1 MDFELEEAQW
11 SAALPNALPGRLYLL
26 EPGALAVQ
34 GLACASFPLLPL
46 LPLRVFHSSLT
57 KCA

>member
-34 GLACASFPLLPL
+34 GLACASFP
-46 LPLRVFHSSLT
+46 RSLSRPCGFST
-57 KCA
+57 LA